1 MDLQIL
7 PAPIAYV
14 RHLVDVEDDDRAKFD
29 QLRVLAQNTLQFK
42 AAILVNDCHRLQL
55 VDELPTPIPMKRF
68 AVGDFATMIL
78 EAADVLMPRVEDTYV
93 PELVCLYGDQ
103 GRGTRQRKTRLERI
117 VVGRNR
123 DAHTASLAP
132 TGNWLE
138 ELKSDLDE
146 MLEEL
151 EFLRSYTVVATKNVE
166 ITPDRRGSFLNGV
179 RCHGLS
185 DRYVPASLPIKQM
198 VSRREVIMV
207 RADRSDSLSLRP
219 WLLYLPSDEG
229 ARGSI
234 EELALLNSISE
245 RRLDHIGLISGATYK
260 PGNEWRAFTVYDS
273 DASHRSSERV
283 TVSHDVS
290 TVSHDLGVE
299 DDEVDVQAVEQLE
312 DNVSVHLKQ
321 LDSSYESIVIE
332 PDRGAEG
339 TEYFISV
346 RTPSRDIAIATVD
359 SSGKVR
365 IFPRSLERAAE
376 NDLITQTRLYEVF
389 GLLESAKTE
398 EFTLEAALQE
408 IGHISEQAEWLSIL
422 ARSFAE

>member
-29 QLRVLAQNTLQFK
+29 QLRVLAQNTLHFK

-55 VDELPTPIPMKRF
+55 AEQLPTPIPMKRL
-68 AVGDFATMIL
+68 AVGDFSTMIL
-78 EAADVLMPRVEDTYV
+78 EASDVLMPRIKESYV

-103 GRGTRQRKTRLERI
+103 SREATQRKIRLQRI
-117 VVGRNR
+117 VAGRNR

-132 TGNWLE
+132 TGSWLE
-138 ELKSDLDE
+138 ELNSDLDD

-151 EFLRSYTVVATKNVE
+151 EFLRSYVVVAAKNVE

-198 VSRREVIMV
+198 VSRREVILV
-207 RADRSDSLSLRP
+207 RSDRSDSLSLRP

-245 RRLDHIGLISGATYK
+245 RRLDHIGLISGAMYK
-260 PGNEWRAFTVYDS
+260 PGNEWRAFTVYDT
-273 DASHRSSERV
+273 DASQRSIGPV
-283 TVSHDVS
+283 TVSHELS
-290 TVSHDLGVE
+290 TESHDLGVE
-299 DDEVDVQAVEQLE
+299 GNDADAVEQFE

-332 PDRGAEG
+332 LDRRAES
-339 TEYFISV
+339 TEYFVSV

-359 SSGKVR
+359 SSGKVW
-365 IFPRSLERAAE
+365 IYPRSLERAAE
-376 NDLITQTRLYEVF
+376 NNLITQTRLYEVF

-398 EFTLEAALQE
+398 DFTLEAALQE